1 MSNIRDAAESLVLEE
16 VDAKAIVLVV
26 TIWPIGVDD
35 AELELDEEFELD
47 EQGKNS
53 SLSGVGVLDLDEGG
67 LWGGGNS

>member
-1 MSNIRDAAESLVLEE
+1 MSSIRDAAESLVLEE
-16 VDAKAIVLVV
+16 VDAKAIVLV

-35 AELELDEEFELD
+35 AELELDDEFELD

-67 LWGGGNS
+67 L